1 MKKCYIYTRVSTV
14 AQTEGYSLEAQQE
27 RLKEY
32 AEYRE
37 LQVAGI
43 YCDAGKSGKNIK
55 GRPAFMQM
63 MTDIK
68 SQKDD
73 IAFVLVFKLSR
84 FGRNAADILKSIQLL
99 EDFGIDLVSVEESI
113 DSSTP
118 GGRLT
123 LAILSAAAEME
134 RENITGQF
142 LAGKMQKA
150 LEGGWTG
157 GTIPYGY
164 TNVDHE
170 LVLVPEEA
178 EVIVKIY
185 ELYQQGD
192 MSASAVAHELNQGD
206 YKRVLS
212 DGEQKPFTYDFV
224 SRILDNP
231 FYCGRVYFNRRTNKK
246 DRDGRT
252 IKLDEENI
260 ISAKGQH
267 ETIISEDVWEKVHA
281 KRLQIAERYKKKE
294 EHVYTHLLSG
304 IVKCPVCGKHL
315 VGSISRTKN
324 LTGDGYYRPIYYY
337 NCRYNTRQ
345 NGRTCSYSRSL
356 NQEIV
361 DGLVFKV
368 LSNIQVYKDFAVA
381 LQADFGNQGNVD
393 KTENR
398 LKSLRKELRD
408 AELMKDR
415 LGETLDGLN
424 PMGKD
429 YDKKYD
435 QISEKLDETYDRI
448 EGLEADLIATK
459 KKLEALKRKS
469 DSAMNIMKFMENL
482 GQIYEEMTNEE
493 RKELYQAFI
502 EEIEVF
508 PEDRDDGKII
518 KSISFRFPLAFEGKL
533 TERKKRSEDDISF
546 TMDCTEIDIALPDKG
561 NIIMKKQADG
571 TQRVIV
577 RKGTYQAIKAYIL
590 EKNGVKVSTLY
601 IAQIK
606 RKYGLEIGKAYN
618 KPEKNKNRVPKCPKE
633 KELMIMD
640 ALKFYD
646 LMEQDIEYMED
657 AV

>member
-1 MKKCYIYTRVSTV
+1 MKKCYIYTRVSTA
-14 AQTEGYSLEAQQE
+14 AQTEGYSLEAQE
-27 RLKEY
+27 ESLKEY

-37 LQVAGI
+37 LQIAGS

-55 GRPAFMQM
+55 GRPAFRQM

-68 SQKDD
+68 TQKDD

-99 EDFGIDLVSVEESI
+99 EDFGINLVSVEESI

-123 LAILSAAAEME
+123 LAILSAVAEME
-134 RENITGQF
+134 RENITVQF
-142 LAGKMQKA
+142 MAGKMQKA

-164 TNVDHE
+164 TNVDHK

-178 EVIVKIY
+178 DVIRKIY
-185 ELYQQGD
+185 ELYQQKD
-192 MSASAVAHELNQGD
+192 MSASAVAYELNQSE
-206 YKRVLS
+206 YKRIVS
-212 DGEQKPFTYDFV
+212 GSEQKPFTYEFV

-246 DRDGRT
+246 DRDGKT
-252 IKLDEENI
+252 LKLDEENI

-267 ETIISEDVWEKVHA
+267 EIIIPEDTWEKVQA
-281 KRLQIAERYKKKE
+281 KRQKVAERYRKRD
-294 EHVYTHLLSG
+294 EHIYTHLLSG
-304 IVKCPVCGKHL
+304 IVKCPVCGKPL
-315 VGSISRTKN
+315 TGSVSRTKN
-324 LTGDGYYRPIYYY
+324 LNGDGYYRPIYYY

-345 NGRTCSYSRSL
+345 NGRTCSYARRL

-361 DGLVFKV
+361 DGLVLKV
-368 LSNIQVYKDFAVA
+368 LSNVQVYKDFEEE
-381 LQADFGNQGNVD
+381 LQAAFGDQGNVE
-393 KTENR
+393 KTEKR
-398 LKSLRKELRD
+398 LQSIRKELRD

-424 PMGKD
+424 PLGKD

-435 QISEKLDETYDRI
+435 QISEKLDDTYDRI
-448 EGLEADLIATK
+448 EELEADLTATK

-469 DSAMNIMKFMENL
+469 DSAMNIMAFMKNL
-482 GQIYEEMTNEE
+482 PLMYEEMTDEE
-493 RKELYQAFI
+493 RKEMYQAFI

-518 KSISFRFPLAFEGKL
+518 KSISFRFPLIFDGKPAD
-533 TERKKRSEDDISF
+533 KKKSSEDDISF
-546 TMDCTEIDIALPDKG
+546 TLDCLDIDIELPDKG

-571 TQRVIV
+571 TQKVIV

-590 EKNGVKVSTLY
+590 EKYGVKVPTLY
-601 IAQIK
+601 VAQIK

-618 KPEKNKNRVPKCPKE
+618 KPEKNKNHVPKCPKE
-633 KELMIMD
+633 KELLIMD

-646 LMEQDIEYMED
+646 LMEQDVEYMED